1 MFFFQTHPSSGCR
14 YTFKQLKILTRN
26 FASALAKRGLKKGDV
41 LAIYLPNKVQ
51 YPVVYYGS
59 LVLGVTVTTI
69 NPQYRL
75 QELVHQLRD
84 CSARYLITDREY
96 LGIAQRAAL
105 QVGIVCT
112 FTVGKVKGFESFE
125 ELIQDDGTRFPSNVN
140 INPKEDVAVLLY
152 SSGTTGLPK
161 GCMLTHYNL
170 IAEACIQGDE
180 GSLNWKMHEAV
191 LTMLPFFHA
200 YSQSL
205 MMGFALSRGCELI
218 ILQGFEPKMFL
229 QTLDDYKVCNLENS
243 DLSHLYI
250 YPDFE
255 N

>member
-1 MFFFQTHPSSGCR
+1 MFCKFCIFQTHPSSGCH

-26 FASALAKRGLKKGDV
+26 FASALAKRGVKKGDV
-41 LAIYLPNKVQ
+41 LAIYLPNKAQ
-51 YPVVYYGS
+51 FPIVYYGS
-59 LVLGVTVTTI
+59 LFLGVTVTTI
-69 NPQYRL
+69 NPQYGV

-105 QVGIVCT
+105 QVGIAGT
-112 FTVGKVKGFESFE
+112 FTIGKVKGFESFE
-125 ELIQDDGTRFPSNVN
+125 ELIQDDGSRFPSNVN

-170 IAEACIQGDE
+170 IAEACIIGGE
-180 GSLNWKMHEAV
+180 GFLNWRMHETV
-191 LTMLPFFHA
+191 LTILPLFHG
-200 YSQSL
+200 YSQSFT
-205 MMGFALSRGCELI
+205 MGLALSRGCELI

-229 QTLDDYKVCNLENS
+229 QTLDDYKV
-243 DLSHLYI
+243 
-250 YPDFE
+250 
-255 N
+255 